1 MDKQRIE
8 NAVKELLAAVGEDV
22 DRPGLVETPERVARM
37 YAEVFGSLDQPEAFQ
52 DYKVFPVTV
61 DPGLVMVQQIPFY
74 SMCEHHLL
82 PFFGH
87 VTIGYLPSDKKIIG
101 LSKLGRLVDFVARRP
116 NVQEAMTS
124 RIVGE
129 LQRILHPQG
138 IAVSVVAR
146 HMCMEMRGINRGD
159 LFTYTSRYTGVFETD
174 LAMRREFQEEARRS
188 DGNC

>member
-8 NAVKELLAAVGEDV
+8 NAVRELLAAVGEDV
-22 DRPGLVETPERVARM
+22 DRPGLIETPERVARM
-37 YAEVFGSLDQPEAFQ
+37 YAEVFGSLDQPATFQ
-52 DYKVFPVTV
+52 DYKVFPVEV

-124 RIVGE
+124 SIVSE
-129 LQRILHPQG
+129 LDRILHPQG

-159 LFTYTSRYTGVFETD
+159 LFTYTSRYTGVFQDD
-174 LAMRREFQEEARRS
+174 LAMRREFQEEARRTN
-188 DGNC
+188 GNR